1 MRKFFILAA
10 ACVTLCGCD
19 LGNSNVSL
27 SEAPA
32 ESATEAVT
40 EAGTEAETEAPEAAL
55 AEMPVV
61 SAGDFGQPDPWT
73 QEGNIVFI
81 GEDGSYYY
89 DCETSWYDGP
99 FHVWFRDDRA
109 GNTAPLDIPAG
120 IDETGYNY
128 YDVLAMA
135 DGALWA
141 DCRNAGGS
149 GTGLCSYRNG
159 QAEDF
164 PEPAGSAEIRGFSEE
179 GICFINEGAL
189 WLADYSGKQA
199 EVCVPDVGTADV
211 SAVHIHEGAA
221 FLDVGG
227 DEPGVYSCELKT
239 GQCRYISPG
248 STDLI
253 AGDWL
258 YFRQPEGLF
267 RVSLEGMTVQRLTDR
282 AVSHFCLCD
291 GKLYYTT
298 YQEDSPLYSLDGNGV
313 TTAMLEGSGLPDCT
327 GINRVST
334 ADGRLFAE
342 GFSGAFWYVIAEM
355 QPDGSWSVIHQGEE
369 R

>member
-1 MRKFFILAA
+1 MEVVLQ
-10 ACVTLCGCD
+10 
-19 LGNSNVSL
+19 
-27 SEAPA
+27 
-32 ESATEAVT
+32 
-40 EAGTEAETEAPEAAL
+40 GT
-55 AEMPVV
+55 
-61 SAGDFGQPDPWT
+61 
-73 QEGNIVFI
+73 
-81 GEDGSYYY
+81 
-89 DCETSWYDGP
+89 
-99 FHVWFRDDRA
+99 
-109 GNTAPLDIPAG
+109 
-120 IDETGYNY
+120 
-128 YDVLAMA
+128 
-135 DGALWA
+135 
-141 DCRNAGGS
+141 
-149 GTGLCSYRNG
+149 
-159 QAEDF
+159 
-164 PEPAGSAEIRGFSEE
+164 
-179 GICFINEGAL
+179 
-189 WLADYSGKQA
+189 
-199 EVCVPDVGTADV
+199 
-211 SAVHIHEGAA
+211 
-221 FLDVGG
+221 LDVGG